1 MEPATARASSDES
14 ARLRAGLLSLVVAIA
29 LLGVKYFAYRLT
41 GSSAVLSDALE
52 SITNVVA
59 AMFALGGLVFAGRP
73 ADRGHPYGHGKIEY
87 FSAVF
92 EGGLIA
98 FAAVL
103 ILWQAFLSLR
113 AGHVVHEVGLGIAIT
128 VAAGAVNAALG
139 WYLVTTGRRVRSI
152 TLVADGKHVLSDFWT
167 SLGVFIGLLLVHL
180 TGIAWLDP
188 LAAAAVGVNLAVTGV
203 RLVRQA
209 AGGLLDEEDSA
220 LLALLVQRLRSQP
233 APGDHPAAPP
243 ARPARRP
250 LHPRRRAPHRSR
262 VLDGGAGARGHR
274 RVRRA
279 GPRRLHRRGRDHL
292 PHRSLPAR
300 AVCDL
305 RRRGLSRA
313 GRAVPRP
320 AAAHA
325 ERGHLDRRGLLARRA
340 PPSCPAALRIPG
352 RLLTAVTRLMDARTM
367 GRVIARLER
376 DAPSWDTTAL
386 AAVARESGRDPF
398 RVLVGCLLSLRTK
411 DETTGPA
418 SARLFALADT
428 PERLLALPLRTIER
442 AIYPVGFYRTKARV
456 LHRVCRDLIER
467 FDGRVPS
474 DLDALLTLHGVG
486 RKTANLVVTFAFGL
500 PGICVDT
507 HVHRIT
513 NRLGFVRTRTP
524 DETERALRRRLPRRY
539 WIGLNDLLV
548 SFGQNLCR
556 PTSPH
561 CSRCP
566 VRAPCARIGVRR
578 AR

>member
-1 MEPATARASSDES
+1 
-14 ARLRAGLLSLVVAIA
+14 
-29 LLGVKYFAYRLT
+29 
-41 GSSAVLSDALE
+41 
-52 SITNVVA
+52 
-59 AMFALGGLVFAGRP
+59 
-73 ADRGHPYGHGKIEY
+73 
-87 FSAVF
+87 
-92 EGGLIA
+92 
-98 FAAVL
+98 
-103 ILWQAFLSLR
+103 
-113 AGHVVHEVGLGIAIT
+113 
-128 VAAGAVNAALG
+128 
-139 WYLVTTGRRVRSI
+139 
-152 TLVADGKHVLSDFWT
+152 
-167 SLGVFIGLLLVHL
+167 
-180 TGIAWLDP
+180 
-188 LAAAAVGVNLAVTGV
+188 
-203 RLVRQA
+203 
-209 AGGLLDEEDSA
+209 
-220 LLALLVQRLRSQP
+220 
-233 APGDHPAAPP
+233 
-243 ARPARRP
+243 
-250 LHPRRRAPHRSR
+250 
-262 VLDGGAGARGHR
+262 
-274 RVRRA
+274 
-279 GPRRLHRRGRDHL
+279 
-292 PHRSLPAR
+292 
-300 AVCDL
+300 
-305 RRRGLSRA
+305 
-313 GRAVPRP
+313 
-320 AAAHA
+320 
-325 ERGHLDRRGLLARRA
+325 
-340 PPSCPAALRIPG
+340 
-352 RLLTAVTRLMDARTM
+352 MDARTM

-428 PERLLALPLRTIER
+428 PEHLLALPLRTIER

-524 DETERALRRRLPRRY
+524 DETERALRRRLPQRY

-566 VRAPCARIGVRR
+566 VRALCARIGVRR